1 MSKTVKY
8 GVISTAR
15 IAVNKHIPAIQDST
29 NGEVVA
35 ISSRDLA
42 LAKSEA
48 DRLGIPKYYGSYNE
62 LIEDPDID
70 AVVNPLPN
78 TMHHEWTIRA
88 ANAGKHVM
96 CEKPIAMTVQE
107 AHEMHDAAEANGVQL
122 AESFTHRLTEQMRYV
137 RDSVAN
143 GLIGEVTEA
152 HGRLGSYLHEVDT
165 NIRANPELGGGSLW
179 DRGSYPVCAL
189 RFVLGAEPESALRD
203 AARFSRQGHRLHA
216 GGDSPLPGQRGWDGV
231 EQHGAGNDQPVL
243 RDRFT
248 GHDDRE
254 PHVRRGCARNNGGRW
269 QDRGDPIQRSQPV
282 CRPLRAV
289 LGHDTERNAA
299 GIRSRRLCSEHRSH

>member
-15 IAVNKHIPAIQDST
+15 IAVNKHIPAIQDSI

-48 DRLGIPKYYGSYNE
+48 DRLGIPRHYGSYNE
-62 LIEDPDID
+62 LIADPDID

-189 RFVLGAEPESALRD
+189 RFVLGGEPESCLRD
-203 AARFSRQGHRLHA
+203 AARFSGPGHRLHA
-216 GGDSPLPGQRGWDGV
+216 GGDSPLPRQRGWDGV
-231 EQHGAGNDQPVL
+231 EQHGADDDQPVL
-243 RDRFT
+243 RDRHAR
-248 GHDDRE
+248 HDHRD
-254 PHVRRGCARNNGGRW
+254 PHVRRGCSRDHGGRR
-269 QDRGDPIQRSQPV
+269 QDGGGPV
-282 CRPLRAV
+282 RRP
-289 LGHDTERNAA
+289 
-299 GIRSRRLCSEHRSH
+299 